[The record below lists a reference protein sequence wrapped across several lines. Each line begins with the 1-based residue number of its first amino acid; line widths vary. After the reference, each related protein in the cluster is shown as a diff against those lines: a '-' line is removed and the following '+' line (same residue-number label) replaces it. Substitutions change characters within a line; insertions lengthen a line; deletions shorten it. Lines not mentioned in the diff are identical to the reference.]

1 MGTTKPWIPRTL
13 ARLRVWLAG
22 SEDGQ
27 RLVRECSA
35 KFFEE
40 KCRACEKG
48 IPVPRVLVVVRR
60 LGRYP
65 GVEVYREKGVNVWLE
80 ELVDSQDDPAIER
93 LVDDLLV
100 AQLPRNWKHLVDC
113 RSDSIVFT
121 GLTAERQMESL
132 ITLELLRELKAWK
145 LLRESK
151 A

>member
-1 MGTTKPWIPRTL
+1 
-13 ARLRVWLAG
+13 
-22 SEDGQ
+22 
-27 RLVRECSA
+27 
-35 KFFEE
+35 
-40 KCRACEKG
+40 
-48 IPVPRVLVVVRR
+48 VRR